1 MRRILFALVAL
12 AGLSLPAFAQSFD
25 ETVSYIQDRCVGQT
39 VEYGE
44 ARQSTGGVR
53 RSSTLLAFN
62 AEEGGSIEFR
72 RTGTTGTIRSDHRVS
87 LSDVVSVEHT
97 GQNKIVIRARP
108 DSSQSDWLD
117 DDRGAYPGSGIDFYC
132 PTPDRIVRALQH
144 LVSFAGDDPFAN

>member
-25 ETVSYIQDRCVGQT
+25 ETVSYIQDRCVGLT
-39 VEYGE
+39 VDHEMDP
-44 ARQSTGGVR
+44 STGLTMT
-53 RSSTLLAFN
+53 SHTLLAFN
-62 AEEGGSIEFR
+62 ADEGGSIEFR
-72 RTGTTGTIRSDHRVS
+72 RTGTTGTIRSDHILS
-87 LSDVVSVEHT
+87 LSHVVSVEHT

-117 DDRGAYPGSGIDFYC
+117 DDRGAYPGSGIEFYC

-144 LVSFAGDDPFAN
+144 LVTFAGDDPFAD

>member
-1 MRRILFALVAL
+1 MRRILFALVVL

-44 ARQSTGGVR
+44 VRPGTGTR
-53 RSSTLLAFN
+53 RASTLLAFN

-72 RTGTTGTIRSDHRVS
+72 TTGTTGTISSDNRVS
-87 LSDVVSVEHT
+87 LSDVVRIEHT
-97 GQNKIVIRARP
+97 GQNRIIIRARP
-108 DSSQSDWLD
+108 DSSQTDYDD
-117 DDRGAYPGSGIDFYC
+117 DDRGAYPGSGIGFYC